1 MTYNYRFKDID
12 IKTEEVNLLYC
23 GYGCKYRLKIVYGD
37 TINLDDLIEVIR
49 GGPGGH
55 LIVVYIGKPQ
65 IGGLD
70 KLIGGLLL
78 RRRAELNYLH
88 TNVANKGM
96 EIKSYK
102 EIIEISKEEKEY
114 KISEYEVK
122 IEVGD
127 NNNKDILVE
136 DNIKDNIYIY
146 RINKRYL
153 ISENVVMAFV
163 CMEEKYIKR
172 YIKKKFGKIEVLDN
186 FFSRPINS
194 LAIELSGVIG
204 ERTKP
209 GSIAISSSE
218 VYLDKI
224 KVKYNISFDGNL
236 KKQEEFDTYVLYNP
250 YACRIRRIT

>member
-1 MTYNYRFKDID
+1 MTYNYRKI
-12 IKTEEVNLLYC
+12 EEVNLLYC

-49 GGPGGH
+49 GGPRGH
-55 LIVVYIGKPQ
+55 LIVVYIGKSQ

-70 KLIGGLLL
+70 KLIGGLVL

-88 TNVANKGM
+88 TIVANIGM

-102 EIIEISKEEKEY
+102 ESMEISKKEKEY
-114 KISEYEVK
+114 KISKYEVK

-136 DNIKDNIYIY
+136 DNIGRYIY

>member
-23 GYGCKYRLKIVYGD
+23 GYGCKYRLRIVYGD

-55 LIVVYIGKPQ
+55 LIVVDIRKPQ

-102 EIIEISKEEKEY
+102 ESMEISKKEKEY
-114 KISEYEVK
+114 KISKYK
-122 IEVGD
+122 LQIEVGD
-127 NNNKDILVE
+127 DNNKDILVE
-136 DNIKDNIYIY
+136 DNIGRYFTNEK
-146 RINKRYL
+146 YL
-153 ISENVVMAFV
+153 ISPKVEKALL
-163 CMEEKYIKR
+163 CMEEYIKS
-172 YIKKKFGKIEVLDN
+172 YIKETFEEIEVPDN
-186 FFSRPINS
+186 FFSKPINS

-204 ERTKP
+204 ERTKLS
-209 GSIAISSSE
+209 SIEIQSS
-218 VYLDKI
+218 VLYLDKI

-236 KKQEEFDTYVLYNP
+236 KKQGEFDTYVLYNP

>member
-1 MTYNYRFKDID
+1 
-12 IKTEEVNLLYC
+12 
-23 GYGCKYRLKIVYGD
+23 
-37 TINLDDLIEVIR
+37 
-49 GGPGGH
+49 
-55 LIVVYIGKPQ
+55 
-65 IGGLD
+65 
-70 KLIGGLLL
+70 
-78 RRRAELNYLH
+78 
-88 TNVANKGM
+88 M

-127 NNNKDILVE
+127 DNNKDILVE
-136 DNIKDNIYIY
+136 DDIEDNIGRYP
-146 RINKRYL
+146 INKKYL
-153 ISENVVMAFV
+153 ISEKVEKALL
-163 CMEEKYIKR
+163 CMENDIKSYIKETFEE
-172 YIKKKFGKIEVLDN
+172 IAVLGN

-209 GSIAISSSE
+209 SSIAISSSV

-236 KKQEEFDTYVLYNP
+236 KKQGEFDTYVLYNP
-250 YACRIRRIT
+250 YACRKEE

>member
-1 MTYNYRFKDID
+1 MTYNYR
-12 IKTEEVNLLYC
+12 KTEEVNLLYC

-49 GGPGGH
+49 GGPRGH
-55 LIVVYIGKPQ
+55 LIVVDIRKPQ

-88 TNVANKGM
+88 TIVTNNKGM

-102 EIIEISKEEKEY
+102 ENMEISKKEKEY

-127 NNNKDILVE
+127 DNNKDILVE
-136 DNIKDNIYIY
+136 DNIGRYF
-146 RINKRYL
+146 INEKYL
-153 ISENVVMAFV
+153 ISPKVEKTLL
-163 CMEEKYIKR
+163 CMEEYIKS
-172 YIKKKFGKIEVLDN
+172 YIKETFGEIEVLDN

-204 ERTKP
+204 ERTKL
-209 GSIAISSSE
+209 GSIAISSV

-224 KVKYNISFDGNL
+224 KVKYNISFDGNS
-236 KKQEEFDTYVLYNP
+236 KKQGEFDTYVLYNP
-250 YACRIRRIT
+250 YACRKEE